1 MGLCDVTL
9 SWCRLVAVFQSLSS
23 RIRVIRGKRMDIPS
37 AVCISDLE
45 NSAPVISQTGA
56 SYGETTK
63 ESIKQPIPEG
73 LFLL

>member
-1 MGLCDVTL
+1 MSQQEDAAALGRNVTL

-23 RIRVIRGKRMDIPS
+23 RIRVILGKRMDIPS

-56 SYGETTK
+56 SY
-63 ESIKQPIPEG
+63 SAQQMIP
-73 LFLL
+73 